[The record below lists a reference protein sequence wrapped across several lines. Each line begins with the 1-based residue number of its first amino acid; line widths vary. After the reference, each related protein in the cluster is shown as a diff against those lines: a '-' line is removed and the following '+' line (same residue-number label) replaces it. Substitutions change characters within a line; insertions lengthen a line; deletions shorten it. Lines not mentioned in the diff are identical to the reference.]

1 MMVDTIDRE
10 HCRPSVGIVR
20 CSNELNAV
28 LLAFPLVPRSDMHKW
43 QFARQMDFLQVH
55 SF

>member
-20 CSNELNAV
+20 CSNERDAV
-28 LLAFPLVPRSDMHKW
+28 HLVFRHVPRSDMQKW
-43 QFARQMDFLQVH
+43 QFARQMDFLQVQ